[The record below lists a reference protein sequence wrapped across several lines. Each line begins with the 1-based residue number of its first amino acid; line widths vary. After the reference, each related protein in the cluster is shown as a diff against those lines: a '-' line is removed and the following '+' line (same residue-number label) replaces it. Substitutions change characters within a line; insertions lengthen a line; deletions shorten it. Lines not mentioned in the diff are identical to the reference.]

1 MADIEKLYKMHYGF
15 IFKYLMSL
23 SHNEGVAEELTQE
36 TFFRAYINITKLR
49 KEEKAAVWLCQ
60 IAKNLY
66 FSWCR
71 EQKRYQP
78 MEEQTELTST
88 FDLTDTV
95 EVKMLT
101 RQAMAV
107 LNGLEEPYREVFQL
121 AVLAEVSLK
130 EISQLFGKSESW
142 ARVTLFRAK
151 QKIIERMNGNGL

>member
-1 MADIEKLYKMHYGF
+1 MHYGF

-78 MEEQTELTST
+78 MEEQTELTSS
-88 FDLTDTV
+88 FDLSDTV